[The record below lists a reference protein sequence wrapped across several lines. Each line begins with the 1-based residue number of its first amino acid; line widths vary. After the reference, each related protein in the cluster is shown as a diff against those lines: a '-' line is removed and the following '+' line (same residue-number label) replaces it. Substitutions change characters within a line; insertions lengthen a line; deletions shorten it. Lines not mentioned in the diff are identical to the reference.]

1 MYHLIKKDLLM
12 QKKALVFALLYLI
25 FFTFTIAKNEPIG
38 LTIGILVVTYMLALG
53 SASVEDKNDSDIMLL
68 SLPIKKKSIVL
79 SKYLSVYMIATGVF
93 LFNYLIHLTVDTF
106 SIPLE
111 VLPITYVGFAGAIIA
126 VTIFSSISFPLIF
139 KLGYTKSRIV
149 NLVLFFGLVFL
160 SAPALEAINKS
171 ENLVIKQWLVKFAF
185 DSSNFEKTLIIM
197 LPLLFILLISYKLS
211 LIFYTNREF

>member
-79 SKYLSVYMIATGVF
+79 SKYLSVYMIATGIF
-93 LFNYLIHLTVDTF
+93 LFNYLIYLTVDTF

>member
-93 LFNYLIHLTVDTF
+93 LFNYLLYLIVDTF